1 MTSTSTLSTQALA
14 SCQLD
19 ILNRLISSNTTTKD
33 GLLSGKIG
41 VVLYLFELSKYTQ
54 KEIYDSQAQEILEDI
69 FIRLYA
75 KESHLNSSGSW
86 SNGIAGLAHV
96 SKYLVDNNFIELDLD
111 DEFEFVDDFL
121 FKIAIEW
128 LNNDAT
134 DYLHASVGILHYFID
149 RLPHA
154 KLSAYAQEIIIKL
167 SSRAII
173 DEKGLRF
180 NNSILER
187 TEPEYNLS
195 LSHGLSG
202 VLLIL
207 LRAYEKGIEKE
218 IITEMVSNGIK
229 FLLNFRQES
238 INDKQNLSTFTS
250 IVTQKDF
257 KTFYGNR
264 LAWCYGDLNQVLLLY
279 RAGKAL
285 NVSLWTQIAEE
296 VGLATT
302 QRTTKAETAVSDTHF
317 CHGAAGVAQFYRT
330 LYTETNVELYHQA
343 YEFWIT
349 QTLSLLEDELKN
361 DFYADKECDLLEGL
375 PGIALTLI
383 SYLSDQDHHWNK
395 LFLL

>member
-19 ILNRLISSNTTTKD
+19 TLNRLISSSTTTKD
-33 GLLSGKIG
+33 GLLSGKLG

-54 KEIYDSQAQEILEDI
+54 KETHASQAQEILEDI
-69 FIRLYA
+69 FVRLYA

-86 SNGIAGLAHV
+86 SNGIAGLAHL
-96 SKYLVDNNFIELDLD
+96 SKYLVDENFIELDLD

-128 LNNDAT
+128 LNNEAT

-149 RLPHA
+149 RLPHP
-154 KLSAYAQEIIIKL
+154 KLSEYVGEIIRNL
-167 SSRAII
+167 SKKAVI

-180 NNSILER
+180 NNSVLER

-202 VLLIL
+202 ILLIL
-207 LRAYEKGIEKE
+207 LRAYDKGIEKE

-238 INDKQNLSTFTS
+238 SNDNQNLSAFTS
-250 IVTQKDF
+250 IVTQKDL
-257 KTFYGNR
+257 KTYYGNR

-285 NVSLWTQIAEE
+285 NVSLWRQIADE

-330 LYTETNVELYHQA
+330 LYAESNFMPYHQA
-343 YEFWIT
+343 YEFWINK
-349 QTLSLLEDELKN
+349 TLSLLDDELKR
-361 DFYADKECDLLEGL
+361 DFYANKECDLLEGL

-383 SYLSDQDHHWNK
+383 SYLSDQYHHWNK